1 MEQKKINLLI
11 ICASAFFALLAIIL
25 LIVGIVYDRGT
36 FTKIM
41 MILGSLVVLV
51 FALEIAYLFVLSRKV
66 KPNYFLFNSDFNFN
80 ASVEKLTFEE
90 IDTRMK
96 KYMSGFAPSEGKLWT
111 ERILDDSAVRAK
123 ITPEFRTLLSYKL
136 LYDLAQIDSEAGWK
150 CFAAASDSTVSYIA
164 GGVAKNGD
172 NDMAKTLITLKS
184 SKPTDLRIT
193 RDFLVGNKKYIKK
206 KIVKFAKN
214 NIEAF

>member
-1 MEQKKINLLI
+1 MEQKKINLLL
-11 ICASAFFALLAIIL
+11 ICASAFFALLAIVL
-25 LIVGIVYDRGT
+25 LVVGIAYDRGT

-41 MILGSLVVLV
+41 MILGSLVVLA
-51 FALEIAYLFVLSRKV
+51 FAAEIAYLFVLSRKV
-66 KPNYFLFNSDFNFN
+66 KPNYFLFNSDFNYN
-80 ASVEKLTFEE
+80 MSVEKLTFEK
-90 IDTRMK
+90 IDGRMK

-111 ERILDDSAVRAK
+111 GRILDDPAVK
-123 ITPEFRTLLSYKL
+123 SKVTPEFHTLLSYKL

-164 GGVAKNGD
+164 SGVAKNGD
-172 NDMAKTLITLKS
+172 SDMAKTLVSLKS

-206 KIVKFAKN
+206 KIVKFVKN
-214 NIEAF
+214 NINTF